1 MYTMLC
7 SVSGFTDRDSK
18 ARIKNELNRIEG
30 VHNVGV
36 NMAEGT
42 IQVNFEEPASEVEL
56 KDCIEK
62 SGLKI
67 DYE

>member
-36 NMAEGT
+36 NMVTGT
-42 IQVNFEEPASEVEL
+42 IEIDFEEPASEVEI
-56 KDCIEK
+56 KDHIERF
-62 SGLKI
+62 GLKI

>member
-1 MYTMLC
+1 MLC

-36 NMAEGT
+36 NMETGT
-42 IQVNFEEPASEVEL
+42 IKVDFEEPTSEVEL

-62 SGLKI
+62 FGLKI

>member
-7 SVSGFTDRDSK
+7 NVSGLNGRDSK

-30 VHNVGV
+30 VRNVGV
-36 NMAEGT
+36 NMETGT
-42 IQVNFEEPASEVEL
+42 IKVDFDAPASEVQL
-56 KDCIEK
+56 KDQIEK
-62 SGLKI
+62 FGLKI